1 MKRFFVLF
9 LISILISSCASIPKE
24 TVTLSKTIGTDLQ
37 TFHDSHSA
45 TIKMYYD
52 KVGDNINSFINDIY
66 SPYIIHNVLKAELD
80 KYKKGEL
87 SLYGIIE
94 NAGKSSDKKGTEE
107 ALDIMLEFTEAANQ
121 QILAKKN
128 ELLIPLIKQKN
139 EILSAIDR
147 SYRNTIYAN
156 ATLTAFL
163 ESARKVKESQSEAL
177 SIVGFGGLD
186 NTITHKLVELSEF
199 IDSAIKK
206 SNTIDVKSDTAE
218 KQIEEIINKVKEFT
232 NKKQNESIY

>member
-1 MKRFFVLF
+1 MV
-9 LISILISSCASIPKE
+9 
-24 TVTLSKTIGTDLQ
+24 KTHKC
-37 TFHDSHSA
+37 FE
-45 TIKMYYD
+45 
-52 KVGDNINSFINDIY
+52 
-66 SPYIIHNVLKAELD
+66 AELWQITR
-80 KYKKGEL
+80 KGEL

-218 KQIEEIINKVKEFT
+218 KTNWRDNKQSKKNLQIELRLNNYET
-232 NKKQNESIY
+232 GKKNRRSIWMWWGQNYREKR

>member
-1 MKRFFVLF
+1 MKRFSIFF

-37 TFHDSHSA
+37 IFHDSHSA
-45 TIKMYYD
+45 TLKMYYD
-52 KVGDNINSFINDIY
+52 KIEDNINLFINDIY

-94 NAGKSSDKKGTEE
+94 NAGKSSDKKGAED

-121 QILAKKN
+121 QILAKKD
-128 ELLIPLIKQKN
+128 ELLIPVIKQKN
-139 EILSAIDR
+139 EILSAIDC

-177 SIVGFGGLD
+177 SIVGLGSLD
-186 NTITHKLVELSEF
+186 NTITHKLVELSGF

-206 SNTIDVKSDTAE
+206 GNTIDVKSDTAE

-232 NKKQNESIY
+232 NKITK

>member
-1 MKRFFVLF
+1 
-9 LISILISSCASIPKE
+9 
-24 TVTLSKTIGTDLQ
+24 
-37 TFHDSHSA
+37 
-45 TIKMYYD
+45 
-52 KVGDNINSFINDIY
+52 
-66 SPYIIHNVLKAELD
+66 
-80 KYKKGEL
+80 
-87 SLYGIIE
+87 
-94 NAGKSSDKKGTEE
+94 
-107 ALDIMLEFTEAANQ
+107 MLEFTEAANQ

>member
-1 MKRFFVLF
+1 M
-9 LISILISSCASIPKE
+9 
-24 TVTLSKTIGTDLQ
+24 
-37 TFHDSHSA
+37 
-45 TIKMYYD
+45 
-52 KVGDNINSFINDIY
+52 
-66 SPYIIHNVLKAELD
+66 
-80 KYKKGEL
+80 
-87 SLYGIIE
+87 
-94 NAGKSSDKKGTEE
+94 
-107 ALDIMLEFTEAANQ
+107 
-121 QILAKKN
+121 
-128 ELLIPLIKQKN
+128 LIPLIKQKN

-232 NKKQNESIY
+232 NRT